1 MTLLGSCEARA
12 GSSDQLGRREAIQNH
27 GKYAHDQPLGRGGDG
42 DATAKPGALAA
53 IAGRQANADVDA
65 PSSTEAAATTPTS
78 TSPVSIPTEVTP
90 GTVVQG
96 DYSGPLRPQVHFSP
110 PKAWANDPSV
120 LKDTNGTWH
129 LYYQY
134 NPTAIV
140 AGNQHW
146 GHATSD
152 DLYHW
157 KNQPIALFPPDNT
170 SGIFTGSLVL
180 DPNNTSGFF
189 SNATE
194 GVDNVVALY
203 TLNTPEKQVQNLA
216 YSLDGGYTFETYEG
230 NPVIDSNTTQ
240 FRDPKVIWHAETE
253 RWVMVVAYPQEYT
266 VAFYTSTDL
275 REWERVS
282 NFSHAGFLG
291 LQYECPNFV
300 ELPVKGTDEM
310 RWVLFISINPG
321 APQGGSAGQYFIGD
335 FDGTTFTAQ
344 DAAARLANF
353 GKDQYADQWFY
364 GAEEPISIGWA
375 GNWQYTQQ
383 SPTAAEGWR
392 SAFTLPRQNFLVNA
406 TRVGLVL
413 GSIPYQLDTVRGS
426 SLLDGGAETTSVANQ
441 SVSIDYS
448 SLDSGA
454 VAFSLD
460 ISLPTNVT
468 IPATATLNLT
478 FTSSATNES
487 LSAGYFFGNGDGGF
501 AWIDRG
507 KTNGFENPFFTDK
520 FSQASASLA
529 YRIEGVLDRS
539 LFELFLDEGAF
550 SATVDVYPT
559 QPLDT
564 LVVGSADM
572 PEGAEVDLK
581 AWGLKGTW

>member
-1 MTLLGSCEARA
+1 MRLHLVPALACAASCVSA
-12 GSSDQLGRREAIQNH
+12 
-27 GKYAHDQPLGRGGDG
+27 
-42 DATAKPGALAA
+42 AA
-53 IAGRQANADVDA
+53 IAGRQAMTDA
-65 PSSTEAAATTPTS
+65 PSSTEATAATTS
-78 TSPVSIPTEVTP
+78 TSSVSIPTEVPP
-90 GTVVQG
+90 GTVVEG

-110 PKAWANDPSV
+110 PKAWANDPSL

-134 NPTAIV
+134 NPTALV

-170 SGIFTGSLVL
+170 SGIFTGSLVI
-180 DPNNTSGFF
+180 DANNTSGFF
-189 SNATE
+189 SNATD
-194 GVDNVVALY
+194 GVDNVVAIY
-203 TLNTPEKQVQNLA
+203 TLNTPEKEVQNLA

-240 FRDPKVIWHAETE
+240 FRDPKVIWHAETQ
-253 RWVMVVAYPQEYT
+253 RWVMVVAYPQDFT
-266 VAFYTSTDL
+266 IAFYTSTDL
-275 REWERVS
+275 KNWKRW
-282 NFSHAGFLG
+282 
-291 LQYECPNFV
+291 ECPNFI
-300 ELPVKGTDEM
+300 EMPVKGTDET
-310 RWVLFISINPG
+310 RWVLFVSINPG

-364 GAEEPISIGWA
+364 GAEEPISLAWA
-375 GNWQYTQQ
+375 SNWQYGQQ
-383 SPTAAEGWR
+383 VPTDVEGWR

-413 GSIPYQLDTVRGS
+413 GSLPYQLDTVRDS
-426 SLLDGGAETTSVANQ
+426 SLLADGADTTSVVNQ
-441 SVSIDYS
+441 SVSVDYS
-448 SLDSGA
+448 SLESGA
-454 VAFSLD
+454 VAFSID

-468 IPATATLNLT
+468 IPSTATLNLT
-478 FTSSATNES
+478 FSSSETNES

-501 AWIDRG
+501 AWVDRG

-520 FSQASASLA
+520 FSHASASLVR
-529 YRIEGVLDRS
+529 RIEGVLDRT

-559 QPLDT
+559 KPLDT
-564 LVVGSADM
+564 LVVGSNDM
-572 PEGAEVDLK
+572 PEGTEVELK
-581 AWGLKGTW
+581 VWGLTGTW

>member
-1 MTLLGSCEARA
+1 MT
-12 GSSDQLGRREAIQNH
+12 
-27 GKYAHDQPLGRGGDG
+27 
-42 DATAKPGALAA
+42 
-53 IAGRQANADVDA
+53 DA
-65 PSSTEAAATTPTS
+65 PSSTEATAATTS
-78 TSPVSIPTEVTP
+78 TSSVSIPTEVPP
-90 GTVVQG
+90 GTVVEG

-110 PKAWANDPSV
+110 PKD
-120 LKDTNGTWH
+120 
-129 LYYQY
+129 
-134 NPTAIV
+134 NPTALV

-170 SGIFTGSLVL
+170 SGIFTGSLVI
-180 DPNNTSGFF
+180 DANNTSGFF
-189 SNATE
+189 SNATD
-194 GVDNVVALY
+194 GVDNVVAIY
-203 TLNTPEKQVQNLA
+203 TLNTPEKEVQNLA

-240 FRDPKVIWHAETE
+240 FRDPKVIWHAETQ
-253 RWVMVVAYPQEYT
+253 RWVMVVAYPQDFT
-266 VAFYTSTDL
+266 IAFYTSTDL
-275 REWERVS
+275 KNWKRVS
-282 NFSHAGFLG
+282 DFSHAGLRW
-291 LQYECPNFV
+291 ECPNFI
-300 ELPVKGTDEM
+300 EMPVKGTDET
-310 RWVLFISINPG
+310 RWVLFVSINPG

-364 GAEEPISIGWA
+364 GAEEPISLAWA
-375 GNWQYTQQ
+375 SNWQYGQQ
-383 SPTAAEGWR
+383 VPTDVEGWR

-413 GSIPYQLDTVRGS
+413 GSLPYQLDTVRDS
-426 SLLDGGAETTSVANQ
+426 SLLADGADTTSVVNQ
-441 SVSIDYS
+441 SVSVDYS
-448 SLDSGA
+448 SLESGA
-454 VAFSLD
+454 VAFSID

-468 IPATATLNLT
+468 IPSTATLNLT
-478 FTSSATNES
+478 FSSSETNES

-501 AWIDRG
+501 AWVDRG

-520 FSQASASLA
+520 FSHASASLVR
-529 YRIEGVLDRS
+529 RIEGVLDRT

-559 QPLDT
+559 KPLDT
-564 LVVGSADM
+564 LVVGSNDM
-572 PEGAEVDLK
+572 PEGTEVELK
-581 AWGLKGTW
+581 VWGLTGTW